1 MLECLIIGDS
11 IAVGM
16 EMVRKECVS
25 YSKGGLNTWQWNKRY
40 ADKALGPAG
49 TVIISLGTNDH
60 KGIKT
65 RTELENTRAR
75 IKGQRV
81 YWIMP
86 HDNLY
91 PAGGVHISVIQG
103 IVTDIAAKY
112 GDIVIGTKRYQKDNI
127 HPSWAGYKELA
138 DQTR

>member
-16 EMVRKECVS
+16 EAVRKECVS

-40 ADKALGPAG
+40 TDKDLTSTAA
-49 TVIISLGTNDH
+49 IISLGTNDH
-60 KGIKT
+60 KGINT
-65 RTELENTRAR
+65 RKELEVTRAR
-75 IKGQRV
+75 VKAAKV

-86 HDNLY
+86 HGNN
-91 PAGGVHISVIQG
+91 PASGVSIHTIQQ
-103 IVTDIAAKY
+103 IVTDIASKH
-112 GDIVIGTKRYQKDNI
+112 GDVVLGTKRYQKDNI
-127 HPSWAGYKELA
+127 HPSWAGYRELA